1 METVLIT
8 GASRRLG
15 SLIAGDLA
23 TAGHFVWVH
32 YRRHR
37 EDAIALREQIT
48 ASGGQCE
55 CIRADL
61 SNTDQIDDM
70 LRSIREH
77 GSGSLTTLI
86 NNASLFS
93 RGTISDTSP
102 DTWDLVM
109 NTNLKAAWYLSAR
122 FNDMF
127 QTAKRII
134 TIGDASVSK
143 GYAGHAVY
151 GLSKYALRYLNVQMA
166 EAFAPGVM
174 VNLLSPGLVLRG
186 ENESED
192 AWARRTEALPADN
205 SGIVDSVLKGIRYL
219 MSDPGMTGAELF
231 IDNGLHLQGKYLNV
245 K

>member
-8 GASRRLG
+8 GASRRVG

-23 TAGHFVWVH
+23 SAGHFVWIH
-32 YRRHR
+32 YRSHR
-37 EDAIALREQIT
+37 EDAFTLRDQIT

-55 CIRADL
+55 CICADL
-61 SNTDQIDDM
+61 RDTDQIDEM
-70 LRSIREH
+70 LRSIRGY

-93 RGTISDTSP
+93 QGTISDTSP
-102 DTWDLVM
+102 NTWDQVM
-109 NTNLKAAWYLSAR
+109 NTNLKAVWYLSSR
-122 FNDMF
+122 FTEMF

-151 GLSKYALRYLNVQMA
+151 GLSKYALRYLNIQMA

-174 VNLLSPGLVLRG
+174 VNLLSPGLLLRG
-186 ENESED
+186 EHESENI
-192 AWARRTEALPADN
+192 WARRTEALPADN
-205 SGIVDSVLKGIRYL
+205 SGIIDSVLKGIRYL
-219 MSDPGMTGAELF
+219 ISDPGMTGTELV
-231 IDNGLHLQGKYLNV
+231 IDNGLHLQGYY
-245 K
+245 